1 MARYVVEIPVTVT
14 AGANPYLAPARVLL
28 KGQVLE
34 LSAAE
39 VTAIGAGNLRAVAA
53 TVTAGTMPAAAV
65 TRDQLGEAFAASNA
79 TP

>member
-1 MARYVVEIPVTVT
+1 MARYVVIASTKVTGSGYALPDRNLV
-14 AGANPYLAPARVLL
+14 

-39 VTAIGAGNLRAVAA
+39 VTAIGAGNLRAVQAA
-53 TVTAGTMPAAAV
+53 GGGAAG
-65 TRDQLGEAFAASNA
+65 TRDQLGESFAASNA